1 MDKYSVL
8 KQYFGHRG
16 FREGQEQLV
25 DRLLSGPGCAG
36 VMPTGGGK
44 SVCYQVPALMLPG

>member
-8 KQYFGHRG
+8 KQYFGHSV
-16 FREGQEQLV
+16 FRPGQEQIV
-25 DRLLSGPGCAG
+25 DSILAGHDVLG

-44 SVCYQVPALMLPG
+44 SLC